1 MVHVGVDLHKRVS
14 QIAVL
19 TADGELTQHRLAN
32 EVPRLEQFFA
42 QLPTPSPVAI
52 EASGTWW
59 WLVDLLERLGH
70 QPVLS
75 NPKQTKAI
83 AAARLKNDR
92 VDAHR
97 LALLLRGDLLPT
109 VWIPPASLREA
120 RELVRHRISLVWLR
134 TQVKNRL
141 QAMLAR
147 RNLQPTQA
155 KRWMTVRGHRELQ
168 ALPLAPIPATIRE
181 DCLALLR
188 VLDAQIRRLDLD
200 LQPRW
205 GDDPRVQRLLT
216 IPGIGPFI
224 AIVLVLELGDIHRFA
239 SAKRVASYVG
249 LTPRVRGSA
258 GRVRAGHITKEGN
271 RLLRWVLVL
280 AATQAVRKPGP
291 LRTWFHAVKKRRGKK
306 VARVALARRLAE
318 IVFHVWQQECDYF
331 TVVRHGV
338 VRG

>member
-1 MVHVGVDLHKRVS
+1 MVHVGVDLDKRSS

-19 TADGELTQHRLAN
+19 SEDGEIVQQRLPN
-32 EVPRLEQFFA
+32 ETVGLEQFFA
-42 QLPTPSPVAI
+42 QFPPQTPIAI

-59 WLVDLLERLGH
+59 WLVDLLEQLGH
-70 QPVLS
+70 RPVLS

-92 VDAHR
+92 VDAER

-109 VWIPPASLREA
+109 VWIPPTALREA
-120 RELVRHRISLVWLR
+120 RELVRHRIQLVWLR
-134 TQVKNRL
+134 SVIRNRL

-147 RNLQPTQA
+147 RNLQPTSGKSWLTQ
-155 KRWMTVRGHRELQ
+155 RGQRELKQ
-168 ALPLAPIPATIRE
+168 LPLPEAPSRIRE
-181 DCLALLR
+181 DCAALLPT
-188 VLDAQIRRLDLD
+188 LDAQIRRLDTELVT
-200 LQPRW
+200 RW
-205 GDDPRVQRLLT
+205 GRDPRVQRLTT

-224 AIVLVLELGDIHRFA
+224 AIVLVLELGDIQRFA

>member
-1 MVHVGVDLHKRVS
+1 MVHVGVDLDKRSS

-19 TADGELTQHRLAN
+19 TEDGEIRQQRLPNDAT
-32 EVPRLEQFFA
+32 RLEQFFA
-42 QLPTPSPVAI
+42 ELPPHTPVAL

-59 WLVDLLERLGH
+59 WLVDLLEHLGH
-70 QPVLS
+70 DPILS
-75 NPKQTKAI
+75 HPKQTKAI

-92 VDAHR
+92 VDAER

-109 VWIPPASLREA
+109 VWIPPPALREA
-120 RELVRHRISLVWLR
+120 RELVRHRIQLVWLR
-134 TQVKNRL
+134 SVIRNRL

-147 RNLQPTQA
+147 RNLQPTSGKSWLTQ
-155 KRWMTVRGHRELQ
+155 RGQRELKQ
-168 ALPLAPIPATIRE
+168 LPLPEAPSRIRE
-181 DCLALLR
+181 DCAALLPT
-188 VLDAQIRRLDLD
+188 LDAQIRRLDTELVT
-200 LQPRW
+200 RW
-205 GDDPRVQRLLT
+205 GRDPRVQRLTT

-318 IVFHVWQQECDYF
+318 IVFHVWHQECDYF

>member
-1 MVHVGVDLHKRVS
+1 MVHVGVDLDKHNS

-19 TADGELTQHRLAN
+19 TDDGEIVQQRLAN
-32 EVPRLEQFFA
+32 EATLLEKFFA
-42 QLPTPSPVAI
+42 QLPRQTPVAL

-59 WLVDLLERLGH
+59 WLVDLLEQLGH
-70 QPVLS
+70 RPVLS

-92 VDAHR
+92 VDAER

-109 VWIPPASLREA
+109 VWIPPAALREA
-120 RELVRHRISLVWLR
+120 RELVRHRIQLVWLR
-134 TQVKNRL
+134 GVIRNRL

-147 RNLQPTQA
+147 RNLQPTSGKSWLTQ
-155 KRWMTVRGHRELQ
+155 RGQRELQ
-168 ALPLAPIPATIRE
+168 QLPLPEAPSRIRE
-181 DCLALLR
+181 DCAALLPT
-188 VLDAQIRRLDLD
+188 LDAQIRRLDVD
-200 LQPRW
+200 LITRW
-205 GDDPRVQRLLT
+205 GPDPRVQRLMT

-239 SAKRVASYVG
+239 TAKRVASYVG

-280 AATQAVRKPGP
+280 AATQAVRRPGP
-291 LRTWFHAVKKRRGKK
+291 LRAWFHAVKKRRGKK